1 MARQRAAE
9 AREQLDK
16 TLSHFDDG
24 LAANLHFGRME
35 DKVADMEAR
44 TAALD
49 ELDSLSSPLEKD
61 FLDLEV
67 QGVVEAEMEQLRRK
81 LQQGE

>member
-1 MARQRAAE
+1 
-9 AREQLDK
+9 
-16 TLSHFDDG
+16 
-24 LAANLHFGRME
+24 
-35 DKVADMEAR
+35 MEAR